1 MKLKMKLNQN
11 SINQAIHD
19 LKKYQST
26 LQTKNEIFIE
36 KLLEV
41 GITVANQNKGRY
53 AGYISFEKEVE
64 GGNNEVIGILSGF
77 NSGKCTS
84 WWYYKGGKK
93 EVEVNALA
101 MAEFG
106 SGWLAEVLFDVS
118 GVGQGTF
125 PGQKHAMDDA
135 WYWRDDKGLHVSQG
149 ELPQHPFYNAEMQM
163 IEQIELIAR
172 EVFGSD
178 I

>member
-1 MKLKMKLNQN
+1 MKLKLKLNQN
-11 SINQAIHD
+11 SIKEAIN
-19 LKKYQST
+19 KIQKYQVS
-26 LQTKNEIFIE
+26 LQTKNERLVE
-36 KLLEV
+36 QLLEV
-41 GITVANQNKGRY
+41 GITVANRNRGRY
-53 AGYISFEKEVE
+53 TSYISFEKKLES
-64 GGNNEVIGILSGF
+64 GDKQVIGILAGR
-77 NSGKCTS
+77 NTRPCIS

-93 EVEVNALA
+93 EVAVNALA

-125 PGQKHAMDDA
+125 PGQTHATDEM
-135 WYWRDDKGLHVSQG
+135 WYWRDDKGLHVSRG

-163 IEQIELIAR
+163 IEEIDTIAR
-172 EVFGSD
+172 EVFESD

>member
-1 MKLKMKLNQN
+1 MKIKMKLNQN
-11 SINQAIHD
+11 SIKQAISD
-19 LKKYQST
+19 LNRYKST
-26 LQTKNEIFIE
+26 LHAKNELFIE

-41 GITVANQNKGRY
+41 GITIANHNRGRY
-53 AGYISFEKEVE
+53 ANYISFEKKVE
-64 GGNNEVIGILSGF
+64 GSNDQVIGILSGM

-93 EVEVNALA
+93 EVEINALA

-106 SGWLAEVLFDVS
+106 SGWLAEVLFDIT

-125 PGQKHAMDDA
+125 PGQKHAYDDA
-135 WYWRDDKGLHVSQG
+135 WYWVDDKGLHVSQG

-163 IEQIELIAR
+163 IEQIELIAK

>member
-11 SINQAIHD
+11 SIRQTVD
-19 LKKYQST
+19 ELKRYKTSLQS
-26 LQTKNEIFIE
+26 KNELFME
-36 KLLEV
+36 RLLEV

-53 AGYISFEKEVE
+53 GSYISFEKKVE
-64 GGNNEVIGILSGF
+64 GSNDEVIGILSGM
-77 NSGKCTS
+77 NVGECTS
-84 WWYYKGGKK
+84 WWYYKNGKK
-93 EVEVNALA
+93 EVKVNALA

-106 SGWLAEVLFDVS
+106 SGWLAEVLFDIS

-125 PGQKHAMDDA
+125 PGQKHAMDNA
-135 WYWRDDKGLHVSQG
+135 WYWRDDQGLHVSQG

-163 IEQIELIAR
+163 IEQIETIAR
-172 EVFGSD
+172 EVFSSD